1 MKEKLFKKELQS
13 LNSSSSTDM
22 MLSLRRFPWVGIV
35 VHLGENKWYSRYKI
49 LVGRPNKMGHW

>member
-13 LNSSSSTDM
+13 LNSSSTDM

-35 VHLGENKWYSRYKI
+35 VHLGENKWYIQNLGWKT
-49 LVGRPNKMGHW
+49 